1 MRYKNLNTGAETD
14 QFSEKDWKSGQPQR
28 AGWVETGKEPKSIPK
43 EIIDTVF
50 KPTVREPK
58 EVIEPVISETKAE
71 IEPLPEAKVE
81 KVAVPKV
88 SKPKIKSNDNPK
100 QTRRASGK
108 H

>member
-50 KPTVREPK
+50 KP
-58 EVIEPVISETKAE
+58 
-71 IEPLPEAKVE
+71 
-81 KVAVPKV
+81 KV
-88 SKPKIKSNDNPK
+88 SKPKVKKNDNPK
-100 QTRRASGK
+100 QTRRTPGK